1 MSATLKSIPNLNSK
15 FMAIGFSQGHDAV
28 FMNEPTKAG
37 STIGNFI
44 YVDQRKEGWQKEVNT
59 ALADSLDIA
68 LSDSSPLKFEIAN
81 SAI

>member
-28 FMNEPTKAG
+28 FMNELAKAG

-44 YVDQRKEGWQKEVNT
+44 YVDQRKEG
-59 ALADSLDIA
+59 SR
-68 LSDSSPLKFEIAN
+68 
-81 SAI
+81 